1 MPDNGYGGF
10 RYSSAPSSPVRHKRR
25 VRAGV
30 CRFCGCTA
38 KRACILIRPLFD
50 DDPPVTCRWADETKT
65 LCTAPK
71 CLRADVREKRAA
83 AKVRK

>member
-1 MPDNGYGGF
+1 MVYRPNDGF

-38 KRACILIRPLFD
+38 KRACVIQQGFFRGEE
-50 DDPPVTCRWADETKT
+50 VRCSWADETKT
-65 LCTAPK
+65 LCTAPR
-71 CLRADVREKRAA
+71 CLRADIRERHAA
-83 AKVRK
+83 AKARKA